1 MSNDNSVTGKFTG
14 RYAGIDVFDEGANE
28 SNYYPSVGGCCT
40 NTIKTSEKDKIKM
53 PTVGA
58 VGGTGGQNE
67 QKIEPPR
74 WYYYTIRRG

>member
-1 MSNDNSVTGKFTG
+1 MSNNNSVTGKSAG
-14 RYAGIDVFDEGANE
+14 RYAGIDVFNEGANE
-28 SNYYPSVGGCCT
+28 SNRYSGVGRYCT
-40 NTIKTSEKDKIKM
+40 NTIKTSKEDKIKM

-74 WYYYTIRRG
+74 WYYYTIRWG